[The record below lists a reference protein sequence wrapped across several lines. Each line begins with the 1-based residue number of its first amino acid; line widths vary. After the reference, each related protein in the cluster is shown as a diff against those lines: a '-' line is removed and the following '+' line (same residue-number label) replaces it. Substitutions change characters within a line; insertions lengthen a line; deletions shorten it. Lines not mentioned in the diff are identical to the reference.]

1 MVTARRSTRFR
12 RRAARGFTLIE
23 LLVALTGGLFVAIA
37 VFAMARDAT
46 RFYQREG
53 RLANATLAAVV
64 GFERLRADVARA
76 GFLASP
82 NIQADPLVCNRPSV
96 GAPSRLL
103 NLASVWV
110 GTGASGSPSNQV
122 LNAYLSSTPGG
133 RAHALVLT
141 GSYSSPDEF
150 PVRLIAPLG
159 TDGSDGFGVYLQLGS
174 GALARLGWGAA
185 TTDAQKVT
193 LLTPIFAPGR
203 VLRLVDKEGR
213 AQYGVIGQVSIDAAN
228 HEPFIKLNPTPA
240 LVFRYGQSRLCGF
253 KGNETGASANVVNF
267 IRYDLRNL
275 STASMFSG
283 TTKYAS
289 LYTSSTNAALTN
301 FEANRTEL
309 VRTELDAND
318 NPLTVNG
325 ANLEELVAEYA
336 VDFRIGVGAV
346 SSAPSSEPTLVQLDE
361 GDSGFQTYTTTP
373 SAGGTPQR
381 LRSLRVRL
389 SVRSREG
396 DRDERSFAGGLYR
409 VGLGANGAAPFARVR
424 TLQADVMLNN
434 NANVQTW

>member
-1 MVTARRSTRFR
+1 MVKRASASARR
-12 RRAARGFTLIE
+12 ARGFTLVE
-23 LLVALTGGLFVAIA
+23 LLVALTGGLFVSIA

-53 RLANATLAAVV
+53 RLANATLATVV

-76 GFLASP
+76 GFLATP
-82 NIQADPLVCNRPSV
+82 NIQADPLVCNRPAA
-96 GAPSRLL
+96 GAPTRLL

-110 GTGASGSPSNQV
+110 GTGANGSPSNSV
-122 LNAYLSSTPGG
+122 VDSYLDSAPGK
-133 RAHALVLT
+133 RAHALILA

-174 GALARLGWGAA
+174 GALARLGWAGA
-185 TTDAQKVT
+185 TTESAKT
-193 LLTPIFAPGR
+193 LLLSQLFAAGR

-213 AQYGVIGQVSIDAAN
+213 AQYGTIASVSVDAAN
-228 HEPFIKLNPTPA
+228 GEPFIKLNATPA

-275 STASMFSG
+275 KSASLFSG
-283 TTKYAS
+283 TTKYAD
-289 LYTSSTNAALTN
+289 LYTTSTNTVLDA
-301 FEANRTEL
+301 FEKNRTEL
-309 VRTELDAND
+309 VRTELDASD
-318 NPLTVNG
+318 KPLSVNSV
-325 ANLEELVAEYA
+325 NLEELVAEYA
-336 VDFRIGVGAV
+336 VDFRLGIGAV
-346 SSAPSSEPTLVQLDE
+346 NSNPSTEPTLVQLDE
-361 GDSGFQTYTTTP
+361 GDNGYQTYTDAP
-373 SAGGTPQR
+373 SAGGMPQR

-409 VGLGANGAAPFARVR
+409 VGLGANGKGPYARVR